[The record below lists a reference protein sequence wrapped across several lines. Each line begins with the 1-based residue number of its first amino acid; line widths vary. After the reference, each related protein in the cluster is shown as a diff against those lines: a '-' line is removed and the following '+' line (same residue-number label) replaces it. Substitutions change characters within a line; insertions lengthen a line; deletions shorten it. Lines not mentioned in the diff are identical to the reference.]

1 MELPVHLVCSP
12 GYTPHRAEVWGPHL
26 GTEALVRDNV
36 FHTWKQVKTW
46 YELYLTDILSESN
59 YTVTAKEAML
69 NSAGD
74 LSSFI
79 PVPPSPAILGPTLP
93 FPGARGPPPLLS
105 WPLCCPDRP
114 PPPFR
119 SPMPSPCPHVPRP
132 PAIRTPAPLNTIADP
147 SGWGQRRTQ
156 ERALYWGEA
165 LHISEQ
171 PRVQRHRHCRAMRLM
186 CDVVHPPAQLFRNL
200 GGAQIP
206 TQRNMNEKTRGGW
219 VAQSL
224 KRLSLGFSSGQALRV
239 VRSNPALDSALS

>member
-114 PPPFR
+114 PPHH
-119 SPMPSPCPHVPRP
+119 SGVLCRP
-132 PAIRTPAPLNTIADP
+132 PALMYPAPPPSGPPHPSTPLRTPQAGGSAGL
-147 SGWGQRRTQ
+147 RRGRCT
-156 ERALYWGEA
+156 
-165 LHISEQ
+165 
-171 PRVQRHRHCRAMRLM
+171 
-186 CDVVHPPAQLFRNL
+186 
-200 GGAQIP
+200 GG
-206 TQRNMNEKTRGGW
+206 
-219 VAQSL
+219 
-224 KRLSLGFSSGQALRV
+224 RLSTFQSSPVSNAIATV
-239 VRSNPALDSALS
+239 VQ

>member
-114 PPPFR
+114 PPTIQESYAVPLPSCTPPPRHQDPRTPQHHCGPLRLGAAQDSGEGAVLGGGSPHFR
-119 SPMPSPCPHVPRP
+119 AAPCPTPSPLSCNETHV
-132 PAIRTPAPLNTIADP
+132 
-147 SGWGQRRTQ
+147 
-156 ERALYWGEA
+156 
-165 LHISEQ
+165 
-171 PRVQRHRHCRAMRLM
+171 
-186 CDVVHPPAQLFRNL
+186 
-200 GGAQIP
+200 
-206 TQRNMNEKTRGGW
+206 
-219 VAQSL
+219 
-224 KRLSLGFSSGQALRV
+224 
-239 VRSNPALDSALS
+239 